1 MLRIADL
8 ILIFCLG
15 PVLLFHSVGVGLYD
29 TVQKIPLAECSG
41 TLVCLYCAEF
51 QIYVMW
57 SLLVCLWVGTLLH
70 GDEHALDVEE
80 LLVFSA
86 VFQLS

>member
-8 ILIFCLG
+8 ILIFCPG
-15 PVLLFHSVGVGLYD
+15 PVSLLHSVGVGLYN
-29 TVQKIPLAECSG
+29 TVQKIPLAQCSS

-51 QIYVMW
+51 QIYVVW
-57 SLLVCLWVGTLLH
+57 SLLVYLWMGALLH
-70 GDEHALDVEE
+70 GGEYALDVKEF
-80 LLVFSA
+80 LFFSG